1 MEKDRASLYR
11 FLSIGF
17 TYPED
22 NYSEII
28 EKAIELVNPSYSNL
42 NKNGYKISGIRDLK
56 KGLKELKSLKFEE
69 WQGIYTS
76 LFISNYP
83 KTPLHPYESFYK
95 EGIISGATAD
105 RVNELYQSC
114 GLEIFDEREFPDYL
128 IFELEFAAFLIENS
142 EGCKPII
149 KEFFIDHLFSW
160 IFNFFDDVI
169 KYEQTPLFYRALSKI
184 GETFLSKEKKNL
196 EVLNE

>member
-149 KEFFIDHLFSW
+149 KEFFVDHLFSW

-184 GETFLSKEKKNL
+184 GETFLVKEKKNL

>member
-184 GETFLSKEKKNL
+184 GETFLVKEKKNL